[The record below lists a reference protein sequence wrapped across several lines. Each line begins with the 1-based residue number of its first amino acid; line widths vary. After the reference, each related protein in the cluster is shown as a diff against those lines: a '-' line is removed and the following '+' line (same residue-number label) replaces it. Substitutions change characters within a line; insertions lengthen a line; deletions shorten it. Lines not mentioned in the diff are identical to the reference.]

1 MVDLVS
7 NDVQRLEGETIK
19 WIFFGF
25 FTLIEL
31 LFIPFLMVYFI
42 GWQSLMGVLF
52 LYLLLPY
59 FVLLSKG
66 GAVLRLRTAA
76 VSDQRISIM
85 NQVVLGIRA
94 IKMHAWEDEYRQ
106 QIKKSRRYLKIL

>member
-1 MVDLVS
+1 MIDLVS
-7 NDVQRLEGETIK
+7 NDVESLEGETIK

-25 FTLIEL
+25 LTLIEL
-31 LFIPFLMVYFI
+31 LIVPFLMVYYI

-66 GAVLRLRTAA
+66 GAVLRLQTAA
-76 VSDQRISIM
+76 VSDQRISLM
-85 NQVVLGIRA
+85 NQVVSGIRA
-94 IKMHAWEDEYRQ
+94 IKMYAWEDEYRQ
-106 QIKKSRRYLKIL
+106 QIKKPRRYVKIL